1 MALVP
6 EASID
11 SHVIYSAQIMH
22 AHAQIM
28 HHVCAGCSQLSNK
41 KIRLEIRSG
50 ILEII
55 AIMFQMLCNQKGLPC
70 MLDGVAWGWNTQ
82 DRD

>member
-1 MALVP
+1 MATHCEPVDLLFSNILYFYFQYLTHLLPIKNAPRVALVP

-41 KIRLEIRSG
+41 KI
-50 ILEII
+50 
-55 AIMFQMLCNQKGLPC
+55 
-70 MLDGVAWGWNTQ
+70 
-82 DRD
+82 